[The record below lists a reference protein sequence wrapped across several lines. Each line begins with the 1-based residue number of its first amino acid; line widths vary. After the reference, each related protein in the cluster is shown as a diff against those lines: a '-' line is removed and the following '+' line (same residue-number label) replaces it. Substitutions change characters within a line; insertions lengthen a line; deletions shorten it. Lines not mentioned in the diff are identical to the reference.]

1 MAEPIRVCVLSDA
14 DAIWGSERSILVL
27 GPHLVERG
35 IELSLAAPDG
45 EFAAAAR
52 ELGWLYRRLDLPAR
66 GGPRTGRVPGVF
78 RDSLGIPAGVAR
90 IRRATT
96 GADVVHS
103 NNLLVHPDAVIAGRI
118 ARRPTVIEL
127 HDIVLPGAPALALSA
142 SAALATSVVSI
153 SRATARCVT
162 GPGRRHLVTVPQ
174 GIDTARFHPGAPPS
188 QRRAS
193 WHQGDA
199 PFVVGMVGRIDPE
212 KGIDRLIRAAAM
224 VGDVA
229 VVIIGT
235 PGGDDGSYR
244 RKMRSLGEELLGDR
258 ITFAGASDDVPGDL
272 RALDVLVNA
281 SDAEP
286 FGLTVIEAQASGVA
300 VLATR
305 AGGIP
310 DFVTNESTG
319 LLVDPDDSEGF
330 ASALKRLTDVA
341 LRDRL
346 TAAALE
352 SVREHHSV
360 TGRAD
365 AMVRVYRRAMAR

>member
-14 DAIWGSERSILVL
+14 GAIWGSERSILNL

-35 IELSLAAPDG
+35 IELSLAAPEG

-52 ELGWLYRRLDLPAR
+52 ELGWDHRRLDLPAR

-96 GADVVHS
+96 GVEVMHS

-118 ARRPTVIEL
+118 SRRPTVIEL

-142 SAALATSVVSI
+142 AAALATSVVSI
-153 SRATARCVT
+153 SSATAGCVA
-162 GPGRRHLVTVPQ
+162 GPGRRRVVTIPQ
-174 GIDTARFHPGAPPS
+174 GVDTARFHPGPAPS
-188 QRRAS
+188 QRRATWQQS
-193 WHQGDA
+193 DA
-199 PFVVGMVGRIDPE
+199 PFVVGMIGRVDPE
-212 KGIDRLIRAAAM
+212 KGIQRLIRAAAM
-224 VGDVA
+224 LDDVA
-229 VVIIGT
+229 VVIIGA
-235 PGGDDGSYR
+235 PGGDDGSYLAQ
-244 RKMRSLGEELLGDR
+244 MQALGARLLGDR
-258 ITFAGASDDVPGDL
+258 ITFAGPSDDVPGDV

-286 FGLTVIEAQASGVA
+286 FGLSVIEAQASGVA

-310 DFVTNESTG
+310 DFVTDDSTG
-319 LLVDPDDSEGF
+319 LLVDVDDAEGF
-330 ASALKRLTDVA
+330 ASALKRLSDGS
-341 LRDRL
+341 LRQRL
-346 TAAALE
+346 AEAAME
-352 SVREHHSV
+352 SVRGHHSIA
-360 TGRAD
+360 GRAD
-365 AMVRVYRRAMAR
+365 AMAEVYRRAVAR